1 MSLLISLLLVL
12 VSAAPPAATS
22 LVATDSLLNS
32 RFATSLAP
40 AWTTTSEDLV
50 GWGKVEILKDGGVR
64 LSKEMCGHRTLTQE
78 VNLTTTDLVFSTRAK
93 FDART
98 TDLRYRSTA
107 AIVLTYL
114 DSLGK
119 PLGTTTIGHTAPA
132 TGWNNSST
140 AHYIRAAKPNTY
152 ADYSFNLSEELTT
165 NLKGVNPAKV
175 RRLRVQLIAHCSGTR
190 AC

>member
-1 MSLLISLLLVL
+1 MSLLLSLVIVL
-12 VSAAPPAATS
+12 AGAAPPAAT
-22 LVATDSLLNS
+22 TDSLLNS
-32 RFATSLAP
+32 RFTTSLAP
-40 AWTTTSEDLV
+40 AWTATSEDFV

-64 LSKEMCGHRTLTQE
+64 LNKEMCGHRTLTQE
-78 VNLTTTDLVFSTRAK
+78 VNLTTTDLVFSSRAK
-93 FDART
+93 FNART
-98 TDLRYRSTA
+98 TDFRYRSTA

-114 DSLGK
+114 DSVDK

-175 RRLRVQLIAHCSGTR
+175 RRLRVQLIAHCSGTS